1 MYMYMKCMV
10 SVFFNNYDRQYMN
23 FMQCNF
29 FICIRALEAFHKV
42 LLLAPDFARLNEV
55 HVRMGLMLKREGHFQ
70 DALKVNAC
78 IYMYMNLHM

>member
-1 MYMYMKCMV
+1 MKCMV
-10 SVFFNNYDRQYMN
+10 SVFFNNIMIISIMN
-23 FMQCNF
+23 FMQCNI